1 MEPNKLKHTDKHIS
15 VCVTNLTEAACVAL
29 GPAVT
34 VTHSLVRVQFSS
46 IILPYFYVRSDH
58 FSQPLVHRDIMKHT
72 CSYLSQTMGEEEKN
86 GSAACCLKGS
96 HVTAVS
102 VNGFLEV

>member
-15 VCVTNLTEAACVAL
+15 VCVSNLTEAACVTL

-34 VTHSLVRVQFSS
+34 ITHSLVRVQFSS

-72 CSYLSQTMGEEEKN
+72 CSYLSQTMGEEEKM
-86 GSAACCLKGS
+86 GQQPVA
-96 HVTAVS
+96 
-102 VNGFLEV
+102 